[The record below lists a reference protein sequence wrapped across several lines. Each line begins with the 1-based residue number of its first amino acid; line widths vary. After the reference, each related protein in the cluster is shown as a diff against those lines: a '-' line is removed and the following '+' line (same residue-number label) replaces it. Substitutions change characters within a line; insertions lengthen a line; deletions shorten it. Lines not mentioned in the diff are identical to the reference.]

1 MSPLRKKK
9 NNNDEPL
16 NQPMENDGRSI
27 HQHPLRQP
35 QLAYAQNPFRII
47 AHRI

>member
-16 NQPMENDGRSI
+16 NQPMKNDGRSI
-27 HQHPLRQP
+27 HQQTLRQP
-35 QLAYAQNPFRII
+35 ELAYEQNPFFITTG
-47 AHRI
+47 